1 MDQATLK
8 LVQRLE
14 KHPHLRARMEAIL
27 DVAENSAE
35 EFPTAD
41 AAELQLIKEVR
52 NLGAESLETWAVS
65 REKTSTQ
72 SYKQEHANASCHGK
86 KN

>member
-1 MDQATLK
+1 MTHAHQGDDMDQETLY
-8 LVQRLE
+8 LAQRLE

-52 NLGAESLETWAVS
+52 TLGAESLQTWAIS
-65 REKTSTQ
+65 RERTSTQ
-72 SYKQEHANASCHGK
+72 SY
-86 KN
+86 